1 MSAIILVLQC
11 VSWLNHM
18 VFVSPTSLASLE
30 ETTVNDC
37 LFLLA
42 AQYLG
47 KRGTT
52 NRERIRKV
60 IAAEHTA

>member
-18 VFVSPTSLASLE
+18 VFVSPTSLE

-52 NRERIRKV
+52 NRERIRTV
-60 IAAEHTA
+60 IAMKHTA